1 MKLVQIAFIVLVLL
15 INLVSPLNTLADEVT
30 NGSKYP
36 SYLVGQKVVWLYK
49 ARTNSS
55 NVQRILVEV
64 VKLGSKKVL
73 VRVRKKN
80 NEFVDRWVNPDKLEN
95 P

>member
-1 MKLVQIAFIVLVLL
+1 MKLVQIAFVVLVLL
-15 INLVSPLNTLADEVT
+15 INLASPLNTLADEVT
-30 NGSKYP
+30 DGSKYP
-36 SYLVGQKVVWLYK
+36 NYLVGQKIVWLYK
-49 ARTNSS
+49 PRANSS
-55 NVQRILVEV
+55 NVQRIVVEV

>member
-1 MKLVQIAFIVLVLL
+1 MKLFQIAFVVLVLL
-15 INLVSPLNTLADEVT
+15 INIVSPLNALADEVT
-30 NGSKYP
+30 DGSKYP
-36 SYLVGQKVVWLYK
+36 NYSVGQKVVWLYK
-49 ARTNSS
+49 PRANSS

-80 NEFVDRWVNPDKLEN
+80 NEFVDRWVNPDKLQN
-95 P
+95 R